1 MKKLTVGLASAVT
14 ALSLAVGEV
23 RAQTYDIL
31 PDPDEIQ
38 AGGNLTMAGLIASL
52 INGAILLSALAVLLY
67 LILGG
72 FQWLTSG
79 GDKGNTE
86 RARNKITSALIGL
99 LIVIASWAIFNL
111 ILQFFG
117 INLEEVAG
125 GIGLER

>member
-79 GDKGNTE
+79 GDKGKTE
-86 RARNKITSALIGL
+86 SARNKITSALIGL

>member
-79 GDKGNTE
+79 GDKGKTE
-86 RARNKITSALIGL
+86 SARNKITSSLIGL

>member
-1 MKKLTVGLASAVT
+1 MKKLTAGLATAVT
-14 ALSLAVGEV
+14 TLSLAVGEV
-23 RAQTYDIL
+23 RAQSMDIL
-31 PDPDEIQ
+31 PSGDDIE
-38 AGGNLTMAGLIASL
+38 AGGNLTIAGLISSL

-79 GDKGNTE
+79 GDKGKTE
-86 RARNKITSALIGL
+86 AARNKITAALIGL

-117 INLEEVAG
+117 IDLEEVAS
-125 GIGLER
+125 GIGLEN

>member
-14 ALSLAVGEV
+14 ALSLAVSEV
-23 RAQTYDIL
+23 RAQDFDIL
-31 PDPDEIQ
+31 PDSGEIQ

-52 INGAILLSALAVLLY
+52 INGAILISALAVLLY

-79 GDKGNTE
+79 GDKGKTE
-86 RARNKITSALIGL
+86 SARNKITSALIGL

>member
-23 RAQTYDIL
+23 RAKSYDIL
-31 PDPDEIQ
+31 PDSDEIQ

-79 GDKGNTE
+79 GDKGKTE
-86 RARNKITSALIGL
+86 SARNKITSALIGL

>member
-79 GDKGNTE
+79 GDKGKTE
-86 RARNKITSALIGL
+86 SARNKITSALIGL

-117 INLEEVAG
+117 INLEKVAG

>member
-1 MKKLTVGLASAVT
+1 MKKLTAGLATAVAT
-14 ALSLAVGEV
+14 FTLAAGEA
-23 RAQTYDIL
+23 RAQMDIL
-31 PDPDEIQ
+31 PRGDEIE
-38 AGGNLTMAGLIASL
+38 AGGNLTIAGLIASL
-52 INGAILLSALAVLLY
+52 INGAILISALAVLLY

-79 GDKGNTE
+79 GDKGKTE
-86 RARNKITSALIGL
+86 QARNKITSALIGL

-117 INLEEVAG
+117 INLEEVAS